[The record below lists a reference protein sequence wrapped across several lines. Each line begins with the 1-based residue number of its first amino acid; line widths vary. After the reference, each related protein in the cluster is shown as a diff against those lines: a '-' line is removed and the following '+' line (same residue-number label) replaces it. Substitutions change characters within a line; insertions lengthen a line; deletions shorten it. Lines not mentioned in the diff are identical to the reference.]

1 MTGADIITDF
11 ELQVSDL
18 TELSSVE
25 ELRILNRVYQKLMAD
40 RPWEILKKTH
50 TATQSTTVPYV
61 ALPSNFAYLVP
72 NNNHTDRSYFAGR
85 PVVFVGANYEPY
97 EVVSW
102 SDRRAVRTDSN
113 KCYVD
118 VVNSR
123 LYFTVQP
130 TSAQSIEFDYMSVPD
145 DLTTGTSP
153 VFPAR
158 FHPILVHLMATQDF
172 ILQLSDKAK
181 SYAGENMALASSYL
195 DDMAYWNSNLV
206 QL

>member
-1 MTGADIITDF
+1 MTGAEIITAF

-25 ELRILNRVYQKLMAD
+25 ELALLNKVYQKLMAD
-40 RPWEILKKTH
+40 RPFEILKKTG
-50 TATQSTTVPYV
+50 TGTQSTSVPYIS
-61 ALPSNFAYLVP
+61 LPSDFAYLTQ
-72 NNNHTDRSYFAGR
+72 NAQHTDRSYYGER
-85 PVVFVGANYEPY
+85 PVVYVGANYDPY

-102 SDRRAVRTDSN
+102 SDRRSVRTDSN
-113 KCYVD
+113 KCYID
-118 VVNSR
+118 IVNNR

-130 TSAQSIEFDYMSVPD
+130 TSAQSVEFDYISVPA

-158 FHPILVHLMATQDF
+158 FHPILVHLMATEDF

-181 SYAGENMALASSYL
+181 SYAGENKALANSYM
-195 DDMAYWNSNLV
+195 DDLAMWNAQLV
-206 QL
+206 QM

>member
-1 MTGADIITDF
+1 MTGAEIITDF

-18 TELSSVE
+18 TELSSAE

-40 RPWEILKKTH
+40 RPWEILKKSH
-50 TATQSTTVPYV
+50 TATQSTTVPYIS
-61 ALPSNFAYLVP
+61 LPSDFAFLVP
-72 NNNHTDRSYFAGR
+72 NKNYTDRSYYAER
-85 PVVFVGANYEPY
+85 PVVYVGANYDPY
-97 EVVSW
+97 DVVSW
-102 SDRRAVRTDSN
+102 SDRRTVRTDNN
-113 KCYVD
+113 KCYID
-118 VVNSR
+118 IVNSR

-130 TSAQSIEFDYMSVPD
+130 TTAQSVEFDYASVPSD
-145 DLTTGTSP
+145 ITLGTSP

-181 SYAGENMALASSYL
+181 SYAGENVALANSYL
-195 DDMAYWNSNLV
+195 EDMAYWNSNLV